1 MKDTK
6 VKRIRQK
13 IAMLKR
19 QFLQGGTGV
28 FDQVLGDQEIAAVA
42 DELVEPHRER
52 IYPPLDTLRLFVGQV
67 LSADRACQDVVGR
80 RLSERVAQGQP
91 VSALNTGSYCDAR
104 QRLPIK
110 LPVTL
115 GSMIGERLESMTPSA
130 WRWQGRCVK
139 LFDGTTITMPDTPSN
154 QQTYPQSPE
163 QKPGL
168 GFPIARIGAL
178 IGLTSGAILGYQV
191 AACKGKGTGEQ
202 SLLANLLDH
211 LNDGDVLL
219 ADALLATWWII
230 HGANSRGVDVV
241 MPQHGMRITDF
252 TQGRRL
258 GKHDHL
264 VQWARPPKLKA
275 MSVEEYTRYPEFI
288 TMREVEVNGR
298 ILVTTLL
305 DPGAVTAQSLGALY
319 KMRWNIEVDF
329 RTIKATLEM
338 DVLRCKSQPMVDK
351 EIAVYILAY
360 NLVRWAMAKAA
371 LLADVLPRVLSFAG
385 AKRVLC
391 AFADQLRRTSGE
403 NVCTMIATVTSCIAT
418 LRLPHRPDRI
428 EPRAKKRRP
437 KNLPLLTVPR
447 QVARDLIYAQRE
459 LNRVP

>member
-13 IAMLKR
+13 IAMLKQ
-19 QFLQGGTGV
+19 QFLQSDTGL
-28 FDQVLGDQEIAAVA
+28 FDQALGEHEIEAVMR
-42 DELVEPHRER
+42 ELVDSHRER

-80 RLSERVAQGQP
+80 RLSERVAQGQSL
-91 VSALNTGSYCDAR
+91 SALNTSAYCEAR
-104 QRLPIK
+104 QRLPTT
-110 LPVTL
+110 LPVALSTML
-115 GSMIGERLESMTPSA
+115 GERLEAMTPTA

-139 LFDGTTITMPDTPSN
+139 MFDGTTVTMPDTPSN
-154 QQTYPQSPE
+154 QETYPQSRE

-178 IGLTSGAILGYQV
+178 IGLSSGAMLAYQV

-202 SLLANLLDH
+202 SLLMNLLDR
-211 LNDGDVLL
+211 LNKDDVLL

-230 HGANSRGVDVV
+230 HGAIGRGVDVV
-241 MPQHGMRITDF
+241 MPQHGVRITDF
-252 TQGRRL
+252 TRGQRL
-258 GKHDHL
+258 GKNDHL
-264 VQWARPPKLKA
+264 VQWPRPPKPKA
-275 MSVEEYTRYPEFI
+275 MSAEKYDGYPEFI
-288 TMREVEVNGR
+288 TMREVKINGR

-305 DPGAVTAQSLGALY
+305 DPTFASVQSLGALY
-319 KMRWNIEVDF
+319 AMRWNIEVDF

-351 EIAVYILAY
+351 EIAVYFLAY

-371 LLADVLPRVLSFAG
+371 LLADVLPRMLSFAG
-385 AKRVLC
+385 AKRLLGT
-391 AFADQLRRTSGE
+391 FADQLRQTSGDQIR
-403 NVCTMIATVTSCIAT
+403 TLIATVTACMAT
-418 LRLPHRPDRI
+418 LRLSHRPDRI

-447 QVARDLIYAQRE
+447 QVARDLIYAQRS

>member
-1 MKDTK
+1 MKNSK
-6 VKRIRQK
+6 VERIRQK
-13 IAMLKR
+13 VAILR
-19 QFLQGGTGV
+19 QQFLQEDAGL
-28 FDQVLGDQEIAAVA
+28 FARALGDQAVAAVMSG
-42 DELVEPHRER
+42 LVTPYRER
-52 IYPPLDTLRLFVGQV
+52 IYPPMDTLRLFVGQV
-67 LSADRACQDVVGR
+67 LSSDCACQDVVGR
-80 RLSERVAQGQP
+80 RLSERIAQDQS
-91 VSALNTGSYCDAR
+91 VNALNTGSYCDAR
-104 QRLPIK
+104 QRLPTT
-110 LPVTL
+110 LPVSL
-115 GSMIGERLESMTPSA
+115 SIMIGERLEAMTPSA

-139 LFDGTTITMPDTPSN
+139 LFDGTTVTMPDTPSN
-154 QQTYPQSPE
+154 QQAYPQSRE

-178 IGLTSGAILGYQV
+178 IGLSSGAILGYQV
-191 AACKGKGTGEQ
+191 AACEGKGTGEQ
-202 SLLANLLDH
+202 SLLRNLLDH
-211 LNDGDVLL
+211 LNTGDVLL

-230 HGANSRGVDVV
+230 HGATSRGAEVV

-252 TQGRRL
+252 IGGKRL

-264 VQWARPPKLKA
+264 VQWPRPPKPKTTSA
-275 MSVEEYTRYPEFI
+275 EDYARYPEFI
-288 TMREVEVNGR
+288 TMREVESNGR

-305 DPGAVTAQSLGALY
+305 DPAYASAQALGTLY

-338 DVLRCKSQPMVDK
+338 DMLRCKSQPMVDK
-351 EIAVYILAY
+351 EIAVYFLAY

-371 LLADVLPRVLSFAG
+371 LLADVLPRMLSFAG
-385 AKRVLC
+385 AKRLLC
-391 AFADQLRRTSGE
+391 TFADQLRRISTNQVHTLIE
-403 NVCTMIATVTSCIAT
+403 TVTACIAT

-447 QVARDLIYAQRE
+447 QVARDLIYAQRL